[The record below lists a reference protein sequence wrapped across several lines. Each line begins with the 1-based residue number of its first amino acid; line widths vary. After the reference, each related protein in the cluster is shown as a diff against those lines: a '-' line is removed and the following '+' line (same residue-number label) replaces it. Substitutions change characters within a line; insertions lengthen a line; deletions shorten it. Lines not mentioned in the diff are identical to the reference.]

1 VNTTPVRRAWRNL
14 IWLLVLIV
22 GLIGI
27 NAGGV
32 IWGGGS
38 WTPKLALD
46 LQGGTQ
52 IILTPQITDG
62 SSVSP
67 EQLTQAVA
75 IIRQRVDSAGV
86 SEAEINTQG
95 TNNIVVSIPGTPDQ
109 DTINRIEASAK
120 LDFRAVIE
128 TTQATKEFVGE
139 DGKKTPNPAPPTNLP
154 STPSVKPTD
163 ASDPAWVTPE
173 LQAQYDVF
181 NCDSDAAKNA
191 SAAPADK
198 PLITCDVTK
207 AYKFLLGPVEVTGAD
222 ITDATSGVI
231 QTSTGSSTGQWAVYM
246 TFNPQGTAE
255 FAKVTTRLSGL
266 TGARNQFAIV
276 LDGQVI
282 SAPATQ
288 SAITDGKPQISG
300 GFTQQSAKTLADQ
313 LKYGA
318 LPIGF
323 KVQSSDTISATLG
336 STQLYNGL
344 LAGLIGLILVV
355 VYSLIQ
361 YRALGFVTVFSLGV
375 AAVVT
380 YLLVTI
386 LSWYQGYRLSLAGVA
401 GLIVAIGITADS
413 FIVLF
418 ERIRD
423 ELREGR
429 GLESAVESGW
439 RRAIRTIIA
448 SDAVNFLAALV
459 LFILAVGNVRGFA
472 LTLGL
477 TTVVDLVV
485 VALFTH
491 PIMTLLAQTRFF
503 AGGHPAS
510 GLDPQALGAVYRGRG
525 QFVTAADARASK
537 VASSSKEAAKRQ
549 TIAERKAAMLEQDGA
564 DNGKADS

>member
-1 VNTTPVRRAWRNL
+1 MSKTPMRSAWRSL

-22 GLIGI
+22 ALIGI

-32 IWGGGS
+32 LWGGGS

-62 SSVSP
+62 ASVTP
-67 EQLTQAVA
+67 EQLNQAVS

-128 TTQATKEFVGE
+128 TDQAAVSAVGA
-139 DGKKTPNPAPPTNLP
+139 DGKSTPPPAVDPNLP

-163 ASDPAWVTPE
+163 ASDPAWVTPL

-181 NCDSDAAKNA
+181 DCKSAAAKDA

-198 PLITCDVTK
+198 PLITCDESGS
-207 AYKFLLGPVEVTGAD
+207 YKFLLGPVEVNGSEIA
-222 ITDATSGVI
+222 DATSGVI
-231 QTSTGSSTGQWAVYM
+231 QTSQGTYTGQWAVYM
-246 TFNPQGTAE
+246 TFDAAGTKA
-255 FAKVTTRLSGL
+255 FAQVTTRLAGL
-266 TGARNQFAIV
+266 TGARNQFAIL
-276 LDGQVI
+276 LDGKVI
-282 SAPATQ
+282 SAPSTK

-336 STQLYNGL
+336 STQLLNGL
-344 LAGLIGLILVV
+344 LAGLIGLILVI

-361 YRALGFVTVFSLGV
+361 YRTLGLVTVFSLAV
-375 AAVVT
+375 AAIIT

-413 FIVLF
+413 FIVFF
-418 ERIRD
+418 ERTRD

-429 GLESAVESGW
+429 GLESAVETGW

-477 TTVVDLVV
+477 TTVVDLIVV
-485 VALFTH
+485 SLFTH
-491 PIMTLLAQTRFF
+491 PVLALLAQTNFF
-503 AGGHPAS
+503 ASGHRLS
-510 GLDPQALGAVYRGRG
+510 GLDPMALGAVYRGRA
-525 QFVTAADARASK
+525 QFAPSKEVRAAKIAS
-537 VASSSKEAAKRQ
+537 ASKEAAKRQ
-549 TIAERKAAMLEQDGA
+549 TIAERKAAMTDGVQS
-564 DNGKADS
+564 DSGKVDG